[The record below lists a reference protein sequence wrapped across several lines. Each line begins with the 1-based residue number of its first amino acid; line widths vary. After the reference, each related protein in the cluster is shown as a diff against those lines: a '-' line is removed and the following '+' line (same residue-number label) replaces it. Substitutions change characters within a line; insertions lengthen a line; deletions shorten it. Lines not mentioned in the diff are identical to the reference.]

1 MKKLAL
7 IVVVLFA
14 YASCAN
20 ATGVTKKTSEL
31 QQLKQMITSLK
42 NKLTSS
48 HHKQNKLQDQ
58 LKTNETAA
66 GKLSVS
72 VKITKREL
80 AQQQQQLKK
89 LQQQQNSY
97 RQQLLTQQKDLAKQM
112 QTIYMLGKQAYL
124 KMLLNHENPNELSRI
139 FIYYNYMQAARI
151 KTIDEIKITLKQLQR
166 TQAAITKK
174 TKTLAQ
180 LHTSQQH
187 KYNKLQ
193 QSKRQRQSLLTSINR
208 DIKTQ
213 KQKLDK
219 LVDNQKNL
227 EKVIARL
234 KASEIS
240 PVFATQIGGKQ
251 KLKWPTKGKISYL
264 FGQQIGHSELKWD
277 GDIIYASTGENVYAI
292 ANGKVV
298 FAQWLQ
304 GYGLLVIIDHGHH
317 YMSLYGRNSSLYKKV
332 GDVVRAGDLVAT
344 VGNSGGYDKPGL
356 YFAIRH
362 NGKPV
367 NPKLW
372 CRG

>member
-14 YASCAN
+14 YATCAN

-66 GKLSVS
+66 GKLSAY
-72 VKITKREL
+72 VKATKRKL
-80 AQQQQQLKK
+80 AQQQLQLKK
-89 LQQQQNSY
+89 LQQQQKAY
-97 RQQLLTQQKDLAKQM
+97 HQQLLTQQQDLSKQM
-112 QTIYMLGKQAYL
+112 QIIYMLGKQAYL

-139 FIYYNYMQAARI
+139 FVYYNYMQTARI
-151 KTIDEIKITLKQLQR
+151 KTIDEIKTTLQQLQR

-180 LHTSQQH
+180 LHTSQQQ

-193 QSKRQRQSLLTSINR
+193 KSKHQRQQLLTSISH

-213 KQKLDK
+213 KQKLGK
-219 LVDNQKNL
+219 LVANQKNL

-234 KASEIS
+234 KSAEIS

-277 GDIIYASTGENVYAI
+277 GDIIYAPAGENVHAI

-298 FAQWLQ
+298 FSQWLQ
-304 GYGLLVIIDHGHH
+304 GYGLLIIIDHGHH
-317 YMSLYGRNSSLYKKV
+317 YMSLYGRNNSLYKKV
-332 GDVVRAGDLVAT
+332 GDVVRAGDLIAT

-362 NGKPV
+362 NGKPM
-367 NPKLW
+367 NPKIW
-372 CRG
+372 CRR